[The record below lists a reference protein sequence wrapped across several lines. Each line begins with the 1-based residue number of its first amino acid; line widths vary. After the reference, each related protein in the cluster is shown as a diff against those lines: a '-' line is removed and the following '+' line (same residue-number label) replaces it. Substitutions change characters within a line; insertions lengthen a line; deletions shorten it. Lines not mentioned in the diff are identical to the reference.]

1 MLVFAISCVFG
12 YKRRMSDANDKRLK
26 AQRYVAMNRKARHDY
41 FIEDTVEAGIVLTGT
56 EVKVLRLGQ
65 ASIQESFAGP
75 KDGGLYLLNAYIA
88 EYKLAGPHLQHVTH
102 RPRKLLLHKR
112 EVAKLIGAVKKAGM
126 TLVPL
131 GIYFN
136 KRGIAKVELGL
147 AKGKHKADKREAI
160 KQREWDRTKARVMR
174 ERNR

>member
-1 MLVFAISCVFG
+1 
-12 YKRRMSDANDKRLK
+12 MSDKATERAK

-41 FIEDTVEAGIVLTGT
+41 FIESTVEAGIVLDGT
-56 EVKVLRLGQ
+56 EVKSLRTGQ

-75 KDGGLYLLNAYIA
+75 KEGTLYLLNAYIP
-88 EYKLAGPHLQHVTH
+88 EYKLAGEHLQHEVR

-112 EVAKLIGAVKKAGM
+112 EMNKLMGLVKREGM

-136 KRGIAKVELGL
+136 KRGIAKVEIGI
-147 AKGKHKADKREAI
+147 AKGKHKADKRESI
-160 KQREWDRTKARVMR
+160 KKREFERDKARAMR
-174 ERNR
+174 ARN